1 MEGRAD
7 SIVESRIGN
16 DFSLDIDLPNF
27 QSTKYNPFLW
37 RLAHGTTYFLFSIGF
52 LANSVMKFQKE
63 SKEPIK
69 ELISQ
74 IASITGSGMYF
85 ISSFM
90 EWYHFRRGC
99 CGKANLNSNLKTNI
113 DKSCKAALYRSEAG
127 IKYFASVLASL
138 IMIGA
143 SIMIFIKKKYETIE
157 KKSNILFLIAVSI
170 MFIAQIGKTQRI
182 LKKTKQYTFRK
193 DKSNLTVEVLLMISA
208 LFYIVYYSLIICFG
222 NDPFIIKYNIHNYI
236 NLAGAFMLF
245 FSAIS
250 VQYRYYISG
259 FQDLNMSNVSVF
271 TV

>member
-74 IASITGSGMYF
+74 IASITGSCMYF

-143 SIMIFIKKKYETIE
+143 SLMIFIKSEDETI
-157 KKSNILFLIAVSI
+157 KKANILFLIAVSI
-170 MFIAQIGKTQRI
+170 MFIAQIGKIQRI

-208 LFYIVYYSLIICFG
+208 LIYIVYYSFVIRFG
-222 NDPFIIKYNIHNYI
+222 NDSFIIKYNIHNYI
-236 NLAGAFMLF
+236 NLAGTFMLF

>member
-74 IASITGSGMYF
+74 IASITGSCMYF

-143 SIMIFIKKKYETIE
+143 SLMIFIKSEDETI
-157 KKSNILFLIAVSI
+157 KKANILFLIAVSI

-208 LFYIVYYSLIICFG
+208 LIYIVYYSFVIRFG
-222 NDPFIIKYNIHNYI
+222 NDSFIIKYNIHNYI
-236 NLAGAFMLF
+236 NLAGTFMLF

>member
-7 SIVESRIGN
+7 SIIGN

-27 QSTKYNPFLW
+27 QSTKYNPLLW

-52 LANSVMKFQKE
+52 IARSVMKFQKE
-63 SKEPIK
+63 SNDPIK
-69 ELISQ
+69 DLISQ
-74 IASITGSGMYF
+74 IASITGSCMYF

-143 SIMIFIKKKYETIE
+143 SLMLMIFIKSKDETIE
-157 KKSNILFLIAVSI
+157 KSNILFLIAVSI
-170 MFIAQIGKTQRI
+170 MFIAQIGKIQRI

-208 LFYIVYYSLIICFG
+208 MIYIVYYSFVICFG
-222 NDPFIIKYNIHNYI
+222 NDSFIIKYNIHNYI